1 MPANELE
8 RVDRQLTLHAI
19 RHARDP
25 NYPSRQERW
34 EALLKKHPKKGKR
47 RGRKGLAQ
55 QGRL

>member
-47 RGRKGLAQ
+47 RDRK
-55 QGRL
+55 